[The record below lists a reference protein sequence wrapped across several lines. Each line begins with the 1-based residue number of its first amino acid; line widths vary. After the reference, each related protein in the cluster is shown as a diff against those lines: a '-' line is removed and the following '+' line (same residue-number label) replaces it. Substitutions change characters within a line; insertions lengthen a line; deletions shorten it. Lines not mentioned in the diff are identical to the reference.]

1 MKDNQLKLYFRF
13 LSFFKPFLPQLIVGL
28 IFYTSEG
35 ITYTYMLSVFQI
47 QIIDS
52 ITTGTA
58 GNLLPIILRLLIS
71 ASVFL
76 TISCTGLYILFYCIS
91 KVDCY
96 IKGEILHSISSQ
108 KKPIEH
114 SADYITKFTND
125 TSLMLSLMWN
135 TSSLL
140 RMLVGGFGGVLLLS
154 MIDWRLMVIAIIIG
168 IISLLAQT
176 VCAKYLKPIAKHIQA
191 DANNVHRRFM
201 DIIDGA
207 VVIRM
212 FNISELKMKQ
222 FTDEAN
228 TLYNS
233 WIISNKINTFRLGF
247 ASIEKWVES
256 VGMIG
261 IGFLFMTKWELSI
274 SELII
279 IPMLTQPII
288 TCLTSFGNFVANIQP
303 GLAGAR
309 RVYEAIDEPS
319 ENLKEDYPNLELYDE
334 KAVLK
339 IENVHYSYE
348 KEYPILNG
356 INLEANSGEFIG
368 IVGASGSGKT
378 TLLKL
383 LLGIISPDEGHI
395 TICNQ
400 DIENVS
406 LNSRRAQF
414 AYVSQETLLFDDTLQ
429 QNIFVGKMDSL
440 DSEINQA
447 AYDAGLNSFIE
458 NIGGLNQPVGEKG
471 SKLSGGQRQRIAI
484 ARALVRKAPILL
496 LDEATSA
503 LDAETEFQILDTFIN
518 MPKRPII
525 LFITHRL
532 SAIKNADK
540 ICVLDNGCIKETGTH
555 SDLIKQGGIYARL
568 WSAQKPTDSL
578 KMSKL
583 VNLQG

>member
-1 MKDNQLKLYFRF
+1 MKDKQLKLYFRF
-13 LSFFKPFLPQLIVGL
+13 LSFFKPCLPLLIVGL
-28 IFYTSEG
+28 IFYASEG
-35 ITYTYMLSVFQI
+35 ITYTYMLSVFQM

-52 ITTGTA
+52 ITTGTT

-71 ASVFL
+71 AAVFL

-96 IKGEILHSISSQ
+96 IKGKILHSISNR

-114 SADYITKFTND
+114 SADSVTRFTND
-125 TSLMLSLMWN
+125 TALMLSLMWN

-140 RMLVGGFGGVLLLS
+140 RMLVGGFGGMLLLS
-154 MIDWRLMVIAIIIG
+154 MIDWRLMVIAIVIG

-176 VCAKYLKPIAKHIQA
+176 VCAKYLKPVSQQIQS
-191 DANNVHRRFM
+191 DTNKVNRHFM

-212 FNISELKMKQ
+212 FNIGILKMKQ

-228 TLYNS
+228 SLYNS
-233 WIISNKINTFRLGF
+233 WKISNKINTFRLGF
-247 ASIEKWVES
+247 SSIEKWVES

-274 SELII
+274 SQLII
-279 IPMLTQPII
+279 LPMLTQPII
-288 TCLTSFGNFVANIQP
+288 TCLTSLGNFIANIQP

-339 IENVHYSYE
+339 IEDVHYSYE
-348 KEYPILNG
+348 RDYPILDG
-356 INLEANSGEFIG
+356 VNLEVNSGEFIG

-383 LLGIISPDEGHI
+383 LLGIILPEEGHI

-400 DIENVS
+400 DIEDVS
-406 LNSRRAQF
+406 LNSWREKF

-429 QNIFVGKMDSL
+429 QNIFVGKMDST
-440 DSEINQA
+440 DSEINQV

-458 NIGGLNQPVGEKG
+458 NIGSLNKPVGEKG
-471 SKLSGGQRQRIAI
+471 SRLSGGQRQRIAI

-496 LDEATSA
+496 LDEATSS
-503 LDAETEFQILDTFIN
+503 LDAETEFQILNTFIN
-518 MPKRPII
+518 MPERPII

-532 SAIKNADK
+532 SAVKNADR
-540 ICVLDNGCIKETGTH
+540 ICVLDNGRIKETGTH
-555 SDLIKQGGIYARL
+555 YELIEQGGIYAKL
-568 WSAQKPTDSL
+568 WSAQKPADSL
-578 KMSKL
+578 KL
-583 VNLQG
+583 PAIY